1 MRLALCPRNAPDD
14 GMGLSDLD
22 GFLTGI
28 AAGRELILPSEWLP
42 VIRRGEEPEFETE
55 EEMRTVIGAMMGRYN
70 EIAVCFDSD
79 PDEFGPIFWDR
90 RAR

>member
-1 MRLALCPRNAPDD
+1 MRSSIRLALCPRNAPDD

-42 VIRRGEEPEFETE
+42 VIRRSEEPEFETE
-55 EEMRTVIGAMMGRYN
+55 EDCG
-70 EIAVCFDSD
+70 CDD
-79 PDEFGPIFWDR
+79 GPLQRDCCLLR
-90 RAR
+90 QRPR